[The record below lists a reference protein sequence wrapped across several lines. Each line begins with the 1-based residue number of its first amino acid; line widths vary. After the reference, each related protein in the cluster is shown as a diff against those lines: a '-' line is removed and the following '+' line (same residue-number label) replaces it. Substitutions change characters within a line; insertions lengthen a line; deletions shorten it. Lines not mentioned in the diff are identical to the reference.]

1 MAQEREKRYQKRKQI
16 QKELNDKNIAQTQKA
31 QNVSKQQDQETI
43 RKLREELR
51 SVRMRLHDIKD
62 KEYEKKQE
70 KLSRIRD
77 PDLVDPNPDYIAEE
91 KLDYIAFSSTTT
103 ATNNIRKIMDI
114 TKRIDERNPS
124 KKSHPSSVN
133 RWRRAFSHRFVY
145 GQVAREFEKGKFS
158 AANNTT
164 GRDGGTY
171 RNKNVETINAI
182 TNQRQ
187 GHKDDFQTLTLC
199 QPQVAYKDHK
209 SVSQGMYFC

>member
-1 MAQEREKRYQKRKQI
+1 MAQKRKKRYQKRKQI

-51 SVRMRLHDIKD
+51 SVR
-62 KEYEKKQE
+62 
-70 KLSRIRD
+70 
-77 PDLVDPNPDYIAEE
+77 VDPNPDYTAEE

-103 ATNNIRKIMDI
+103 ATNNMRKIMDI

-124 KKSHPSSVN
+124 KKPHPSSVN

-171 RNKNVETINAI
+171 RNKNVETMNAI

-209 SVSQGMYFC
+209 SVSQGMHFC

>member
-103 ATNNIRKIMDI
+103 ATNK
-114 TKRIDERNPS
+114 
-124 KKSHPSSVN
+124 
-133 RWRRAFSHRFVY
+133 Y
-145 GQVAREFEKGKFS
+145 YEKLKLQMNEINS
-158 AANNTT
+158 I
-164 GRDGGTY
+164 
-171 RNKNVETINAI
+171 KNVKSTEV
-182 TNQRQ
+182 NQ
-187 GHKDDFQTLTLC
+187 
-199 QPQVAYKDHK
+199 
-209 SVSQGMYFC
+209 